1 MVFNLTVTS
10 GIGALVILLATTDII
25 SQDIC
30 LGHFEYHFDKSGGNQ
45 VCTRGWLILRIWC
58 WITAFEYL
66 SVASN
71 IPESYMLYYCFK
83 AIQQQ
88 TEKSR
93 ESLGQESYS
102 TRKRYFLDFS
112 CIFFLYFCISLHSL
126 LNSTIVSWKI
136 LTKSNTLKY
145 H

>member
-1 MVFNLTVTS
+1 MVTS
-10 GIGALVILLATTDII
+10 AIGTLTILMATTDII

-45 VCTRGWLILRIWC
+45 VCARGWLILRIWC

-66 SVASN
+66 SIASN

-83 AIQQQ
+83 AIQEQ

-93 ESLGQESYS
+93 QSIGQESYI
-102 TRKRYFLDFS
+102 TRKRYFLLF
-112 CIFFLYFCISLHSL
+112 CIFYRIPPLYP
-126 LNSTIVSWKI
+126 V
-136 LTKSNTLKY
+136 KY
-145 H
+145 